1 MCTKVILTDGVLLN
15 MFVLY
20 TALNWF
26 LLQFVI
32 NLHLFLQSLVFTL
45 IVHWTGSSPSLSLST
60 QGRDVPAPG
69 DPLQTNKVVP
79 LVCLVHQRESGI
91 EETK

>member
-1 MCTKVILTDGVLLN
+1 MCTKQILTDGVLLN
-15 MFVLY
+15 TVCSIYCIEMVLN
-20 TALNWF
+20 TVCNKSAPFSPN
-26 LLQFVI
+26 
-32 NLHLFLQSLVFTL
+32 LVFTL
-45 IVHWTGSSPSLSLST
+45 IAHWTGRPPSPST

-79 LVCLVHQRESGI
+79 LVCLIHQRKSGI